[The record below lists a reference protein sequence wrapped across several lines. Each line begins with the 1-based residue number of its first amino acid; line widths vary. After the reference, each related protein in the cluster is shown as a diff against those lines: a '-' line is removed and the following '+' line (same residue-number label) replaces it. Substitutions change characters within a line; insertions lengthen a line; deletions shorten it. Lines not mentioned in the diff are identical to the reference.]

1 MRHWFNIEYWV
12 LGLPFSFLYTYLS
25 FLFLVGSYPIL
36 RKRDIAILA
45 LLLLS
50 YSWIFAKV
58 IEVVVGWIRRSQSGK
73 IIIVCSLS
81 ILSAVFL
88 SFYAPISHPNGLVI
102 HPFILSLFLFTYIF
116 FVFILSLEAD
126 TPIKIYLMGGVI
138 FVSVFLF
145 LGFTKMGLD
154 NYFARDDGLITLSH
168 GKNLA
173 DYGFIGINPSG
184 ERVEGYSA
192 PVQFF
197 IYYLLYLPT
206 RIGFFGYNV
215 LQNLVFSF
223 LLGVVFI
230 QFIGIK
236 KGQSLLYGF
245 AAALILTAQA
255 SFIGWHGSGMENP
268 ITHVLFAATCVFL
281 FQSLVNEKNLPF
293 WQVFIVFLAC
303 LSRLESIYH
312 IAAVLMVYLI
322 IWFIEYRNWK
332 PLRGII
338 TILLFD
344 GFFHLWRY
352 LYFGDLLS
360 NTAYAQEISILE
372 NLKLL
377 LSSKEHLL
385 TIYGYSLE
393 IIKSNGILM
402 LIALATI
409 LVVRTQSEQQR
420 KSDLATL
427 VFWVPVLTG
436 LVYPFLFGKT
446 RIDIP
451 RTTTFITPL
460 LVFLL
465 MYYLVELLQ
474 PFNLRVAKRVVI
486 FSLFVSIISLGIKPY
501 YYLGWNYKIMEE
513 TRQMLL
519 GYAEENS
526 LSRATIANPD
536 IGIISLHKNFNVLD
550 LGWLGNSV
558 LIKIDREDEIDYI
571 LNKMAPDLIELK
583 ANWSLRYN
591 NLTQSAQFADQYL
604 QVEDFGPYR
613 KNPRAPQGIWI
624 RKDILKGSG
633 TPERILLDKLSQNPD
648 ISIIESELALAKSKN
663 LEDLSYISRS
673 AYHFLPEIVENGQ
686 YEELRKLFGDPSFS
700 IFDRYLIESRINGQ
714 AYQDVIKYYQ
724 Q

>member
-1 MRHWFNIEYWV
+1 MRHWFNIKYLV
-12 LGLPFSFLYTYLS
+12 FGLPFSLLFTYLS
-25 FLFLVGSYPIL
+25 FLFLVGAYPIF
-36 RKRDIAILA
+36 RKRDIVILA
-45 LLLLS
+45 LLLFL
-50 YSWIFAKV
+50 YTWIFSKV
-58 IEVVVGWIRRSQSGK
+58 IEVVVGWIRQSQSGK
-73 IIIVCSLS
+73 IILVCSLS
-81 ILSAVFL
+81 LLSTVFIG
-88 SFYAPISHPNGLVI
+88 FYAPISHPKALVI
-102 HPFILSLFLFTYIF
+102 HPFILFLFLFTYIL

-145 LGFTKMGLD
+145 LGFTKYGMD

-197 IYYLLYLPT
+197 IYYFLYLVT

-223 LLGVVFI
+223 LLGVVFM
-230 QFIGIK
+230 QFIGFK
-236 KGQSLLYGF
+236 KGQSLLYGL

-255 SFIGWHGSGMENP
+255 SFIGWHASGMENP

-281 FQSLVNEKNLPF
+281 FQSLVNEKILPI
-293 WQVFIVFLAC
+293 WQVFIVFLASI
-303 LSRLESIYH
+303 SRLESIYH
-312 IAAVLMVYLI
+312 IGALLLVYLI
-322 IWFIEYRNWK
+322 IWFLQNKNWK
-332 PLRGII
+332 PIKGII
-338 TILLFD
+338 TILLLD
-344 GFFHLWRY
+344 GLFHLWRY
-352 LYFGDLLS
+352 FYFGDLLS

-372 NLKLL
+372 NIKLIL
-377 LSSKEHLL
+377 TSREHLL

-393 IIKSNGILM
+393 IIKSNALVM
-402 LIALATI
+402 LIALAGI
-409 LVVRTQSEQQR
+409 LLVRTQTEKQR
-420 KSDLATL
+420 KSDWATL

-436 LVYPFLFGKT
+436 LIYPFLFGKT

-451 RTTTFITPL
+451 RTTTFMTPL
-460 LVFLL
+460 IVFLL
-465 MYYLVELLQ
+465 MYYLVEMLQ
-474 PFNLRVAKRVVI
+474 PFNHRVAVKVLI
-486 FSLFVSIISLGIKPY
+486 FSFFVSIISLGIKPY
-501 YYLGWNYKIMEE
+501 YYLGWNYKIMDE

-526 LSRATIANPD
+526 ISRATIANPD
-536 IGIISLHKNFNVLD
+536 IGIISWYKNFNVLD

-558 LIKIDREDEIDYI
+558 LIKIEREDEIDYI
-571 LNKMAPDLIELK
+571 LNKMAPDMIELK

-624 RKDILKGSG
+624 RKDILEGSG
-633 TPERILLDKLSQNPD
+633 TPERELLDKMSQNPD
-648 ISIIESELALAKSKN
+648 ISIIESELALAKSN
-663 LEDLSYISRS
+663 HLTDLSYISRS
-673 AYHFLPEIVENGQ
+673 AYHFLPELVEKGQ
-686 YEELRKLFGDPSFS
+686 YEDLRKLFDDSSFS
-700 IFDRYLIESRINGQ
+700 VFDRYLIESRENGQ
-714 AYQDVIKYYQ
+714 AYQDVIDTYQ